1 MAMTIEELSG
11 ILTRLDIKHSF
22 DRDSDIV
29 LTWETE
35 NFKATRGLYEVSPG
49 ETYDGL
55 VMHMRLV
62 HDNTMFVLNA
72 QDAFDI
78 KGAPHLDAF
87 LKMCSLIQMRGYLI
101 QFEYVPTRGT
111 VGACIELPLMDNKL
125 TAAQVKFCLDSIRSA
140 LESFYRPLQKAL
152 KTGVLEGLPQEW
164 LAAMA
169 SNEGGETSVI

>member
-22 DRDSDIV
+22 GNESDIV
-29 LTWETE
+29 LTWQTK
-35 NFKATRGLYEVSPG
+35 NFKASSGIYEVSPG

-101 QFEYVPTRGT
+101 QFEYFPTRGT
-111 VGACIELPLMDNKL
+111 VAACIELPLMDNKL
-125 TAAQVKFCLDSIRSA
+125 TAAQVKYCIDSIHSV
-140 LESFYRPLQKAL
+140 LESFYHPLQKAL
-152 KTGVLEGLPQEW
+152 TTGVLEGLPQEW

-169 SNEGGETSVI
+169 SNEGGETSFI